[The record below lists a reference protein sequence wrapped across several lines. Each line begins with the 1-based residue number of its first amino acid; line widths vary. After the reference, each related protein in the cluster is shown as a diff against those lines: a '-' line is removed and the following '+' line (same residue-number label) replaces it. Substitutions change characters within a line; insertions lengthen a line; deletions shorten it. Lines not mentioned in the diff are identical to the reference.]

1 MKEKEIKLKMLKNE
15 YNKLKIEYEKL
26 NNNEIK
32 NIESI
37 NKITK
42 TLFILS
48 LIELSIAILEQ
59 NLRPVTLSL
68 GFAFLGVLT
77 ESCKKG
83 LEPTIEGYSP
93 KEIRNI
99 LNNTLNEI
107 SDLQEEL
114 LDNEKIVYNKG
125 NIVRIR

>member
-15 YNKLKIEYEKL
+15 YNKLKTEYEKL
-26 NNNEIK
+26 NSNEIK
-32 NIESI
+32 NIDSI

-59 NLRPVTLSL
+59 NLRPVTLSM

-77 ESCKKG
+77 ESCKKE